1 MAKPEKS
8 KAGAPSEEHVA
19 EMREH
24 REGEHRRAFDLARHV
39 DYPGQR
45 RKRAPMTYTP
55 PDVGF
60 LARFHCRL
68 CPGRVF
74 LLGDPFDYTDPAAQ
88 RRWLRRHPEHA
99 PGIERLAPADRGRA
113 IAAQESGEL
122 AVHSYE
128 QLLAKGLQRTV
139 PKGRRAADAARIE
152 GCQRQM
158 LAERLEGKLVAEI
171 IEGLLD
177 MQENQPKR
185 WRELTGGETKAKEPT
200 LRRYWQKIPLPVRK
214 AAAEGARERTETG
227 QASALGERLLAA
239 LDPSVGLPLQPGPA
253 QSGAHARR
261 PPLPP
266 PGALKDRGGPG
277 ARRKR

>member
-1 MAKPEKS
+1 MPKPKKS
-8 KAGAPSEEHVA
+8 KAGVPSEEHVA
-19 EMREH
+19 AMREH
-24 REGEHRRAFDLARHV
+24 REGEHDRAFDLVRHV

-55 PDVGF
+55 AGGGA

-68 CPGRVF
+68 CPGQVF
-74 LLGDPFDYTDPAAQ
+74 LLGDPFDYTDPVAQ

-99 PGIERLAPADRGRA
+99 PGIERLAPSDRGRA
-113 IAAQESGEL
+113 IAAHESGEL

-139 PKGRRAADAARIE
+139 SKGRRAVDAARIE
-152 GCQRQM
+152 GCQRLM
-158 LAERLEGKLVAEI
+158 LAERLEGKSVEGI
-171 IEGLLD
+171 VEGLLG

-185 WRELTGGETKAKEPT
+185 WRELTGGTAGAKEPT
-200 LRRYWQKIPLPVRK
+200 LRRYWHLIPRPVRTEV
-214 AAAEGARERTETG
+214 AAEAKRVAETG
-227 QASALGERLLAA
+227 KASALGGRLLAA
-239 LDPSVGLPLQPGPA
+239 LDPSADLPRSPGAVKPLSRA
-253 QSGAHARR
+253 KR
-261 PPLPP
+261 PLLPP